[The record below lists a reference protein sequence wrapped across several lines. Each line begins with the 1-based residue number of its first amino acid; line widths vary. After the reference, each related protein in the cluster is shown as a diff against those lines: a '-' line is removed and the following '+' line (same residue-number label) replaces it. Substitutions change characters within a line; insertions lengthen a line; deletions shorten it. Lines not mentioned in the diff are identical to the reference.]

1 MRQPIAWRCEMR
13 NLCVSLTLPPYM
25 IRRGG
30 ELGVVFFRHA
40 TEPTSTLAKI
50 LYVVLRRHTHVAAV
64 LCWRAAEGICALL
77 SKRNSGLV
85 SVTHAS
91 HCSEWRAH
99 RYLLATPRPA
109 VRVHARQR
117 GVHRACAAPP
127 TPGLGKKKTTIE
139 TFIILSLSNILLL
152 FLLSV
157 TRLESAKHPR
167 PRNIEPYCSS
177 LWSLSGAVRVV
188 LASPPQA
195 TPTPTRK
202 AHALT
207 HIFFPPPQIL
217 TFLQSSHL
225 VPILLQF
232 EFSFHPPAPSCV
244 IIFQWERLCS

>member
-1 MRQPIAWRCEMR
+1 MRWLSACTRCLSRISQGESRWHCRLKLLQLNLLIHVAKVLTSKSATRQPNARRCKMR
-13 NLCVSLTLPPYM
+13 NVCVSLTFPPSM

-64 LCWRAAEGICALL
+64 LCWRAAEAFCALL

-117 GVHRACAAPP
+117 GVHRACAVPP
-127 TPGLGKKKTTIE
+127 PHPRSRKGKKNNDRN
-139 TFIILSLSNILLL
+139 FHY
-152 FLLSV
+152 SV
-157 TRLESAKHPR
+157 
-167 PRNIEPYCSS
+167 
-177 LWSLSGAVRVV
+177 
-188 LASPPQA
+188 
-195 TPTPTRK
+195 
-202 AHALT
+202 
-207 HIFFPPPQIL
+207 
-217 TFLQSSHL
+217 
-225 VPILLQF
+225 
-232 EFSFHPPAPSCV
+232 SF
-244 IIFQWERLCS
+244 